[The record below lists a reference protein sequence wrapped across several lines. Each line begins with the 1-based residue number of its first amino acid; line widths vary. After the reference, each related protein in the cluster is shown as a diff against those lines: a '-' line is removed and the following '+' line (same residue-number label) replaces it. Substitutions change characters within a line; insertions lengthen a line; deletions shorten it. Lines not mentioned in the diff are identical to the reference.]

1 MSEWPVAAVVP
12 FHLVPSVQDWWAHV
26 VLLDSAL
33 SDHCLSLCHLV
44 LSLCVVHVDVE
55 IWGVVDVSSDSSS
68 VCSGGASFPMRA
80 SLSVASV
87 SGMSA
92 WPGINVRFG
101 AGVMA
106 S

>member
-1 MSEWPVAAVVP
+1 MSEWQVAAVVP

-87 SGMSA
+87 SG
-92 WPGINVRFG
+92 INVRFG